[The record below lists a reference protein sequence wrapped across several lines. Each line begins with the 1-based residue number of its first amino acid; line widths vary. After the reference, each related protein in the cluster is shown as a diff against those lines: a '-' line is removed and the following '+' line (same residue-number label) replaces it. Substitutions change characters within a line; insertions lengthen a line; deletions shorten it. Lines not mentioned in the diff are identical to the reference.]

1 MIFFQK
7 FYFSQRFL
15 LRRALE
21 VIVGTN
27 LVLALMQQWIVPG
40 IVNSLI
46 PFSVSILFRR
56 VYILEYTFILICKQ
70 KTNELNNDLK
80 KVCLH
85 IFRT

>member
-56 VYILEYTFILICKQ
+56 VYIVEYTFIFCIQ
-70 KTNELNNDLK
+70 KSNEHNNDLK

-85 IFRT
+85 ISRT